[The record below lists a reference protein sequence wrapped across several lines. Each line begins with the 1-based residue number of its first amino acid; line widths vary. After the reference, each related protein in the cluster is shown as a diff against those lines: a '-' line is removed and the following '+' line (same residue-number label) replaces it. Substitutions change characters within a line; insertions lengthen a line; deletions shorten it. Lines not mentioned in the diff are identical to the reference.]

1 MSLVLNLIKPQQLIK
16 NIQIIACLKKGFHKC
31 YRDGLSFRVHFL
43 KYCAVKLEQSE
54 ACSLVYIVLTFM
66 FLTNFYHS
74 QWSTLRLLYYSEKYL
89 KCLCL
94 SIYQGFFY
102 LSLSSKFRI
111 CTAGLYSFFSLR
123 EVEPP
128 FLISI
133 GIYYAIYFRPVR
145 TEHFLQISTCINYAG
160 TLAAR
165 ERICQWTVS
174 MGQFESELHLI
185 ILTACIVVWE
195 F

>member
-1 MSLVLNLIKPQQLIK
+1 MIWHKDMSLVLNLIKPQQLIK

-74 QWSTLRLLYYSEKYL
+74 QWCTLRLLYYSEKYL

-94 SIYQGFFY
+94 SIYQGFFISPWV
-102 LSLSSKFRI
+102 LNLEFALLGFI
-111 CTAGLYSFFSLR
+111 VFFLWGKLNHR
-123 EVEPP
+123 
-128 FLISI
+128 F
-133 GIYYAIYFRPVR
+133 
-145 TEHFLQISTCINYAG
+145 
-160 TLAAR
+160 
-165 ERICQWTVS
+165 W
-174 MGQFESELHLI
+174 
-185 ILTACIVVWE
+185 
-195 F
+195 

>member
-1 MSLVLNLIKPQQLIK
+1 MCILYKHSCSSPISITHNGVHYVYCTIAK
-16 NIQIIACLKKGFHKC
+16 NILNAC
-31 YRDGLSFRVHFL
+31 
-43 KYCAVKLEQSE
+43 A
-54 ACSLVYIVLTFM
+54 
-66 FLTNFYHS
+66 
-74 QWSTLRLLYYSEKYL
+74 
-89 KCLCL
+89 
-94 SIYQGFFY
+94 YQFIKVFY

-185 ILTACIVVWE
+185 ILTACIVV
-195 F
+195 